1 MWYRRCI
8 FGFIKKAIKGVG
20 KAIKGV
26 VKGAGKIVKGVVKI
40 QKKVFKGAVKLAKKA
55 WKNKYIRAGI
65 IIAAIATG
73 VGAAA
78 LAGASGTT
86 FGAALSS
93 GFTGGASAF
102 GSMLKAG
109 FIGATGAAGSTAGLL
124 GSGGVGVGF
133 SSLAP
138 GVVGA
143 PVPTALGGAK
153 LSIGAASGIQG
164 AGFNLTGGALVGG
177 GSISTPVGPA
187 ASPILV
193 GPPAPIAASSSSG
206 SGTFI
211 GSLKGSTVTKPR
223 FMSPVPSSA
232 SSVTAKTAA
241 AKPGF
246 LGQVGGFI
254 KDGVVSGAKGA
265 LATVTTNTLLYGD
278 PLGDTDGPDPLYRR
292 GEGGRSFFGDDY
304 SQLRSMVKPFP
315 TLGELGADTVGS
327 TYVTLLSNL
336 NYGTGSRN
344 YAINSNMAL
353 MKGIQVPQIQYA

>member
-1 MWYRRCI
+1 
-8 FGFIKKAIKGVG
+8 
-20 KAIKGV
+20 
-26 VKGAGKIVKGVVKI
+26 
-40 QKKVFKGAVKLAKKA
+40 
-55 WKNKYIRAGI
+55 
-65 IIAAIATG
+65 
-73 VGAAA
+73 
-78 LAGASGTT
+78 
-86 FGAALSS
+86 
-93 GFTGGASAF
+93 
-102 GSMLKAG
+102 MLKAG

-164 AGFNLTGGALVGG
+164 AGFNLTGGALIGG

-193 GPPAPIAASSSSG
+193 GPPAPIA
-206 SGTFI
+206 
-211 GSLKGSTVTKPR
+211 
-223 FMSPVPSSA
+223 VPSSA

-254 KDGVVSGAKGA
+254 KDGVLTGAKGA
-265 LATVTTNTLLYGD
+265 LATVATNTLLYGD

-315 TLGELGADTVGS
+315 TIGDLGTDAVGG

>member
-26 VKGAGKIVKGVVKI
+26 VKGAGKIVKGVGKFVEKQVKTVGKI
-40 QKKVFKGAVKLAKKA
+40 VKKA

-164 AGFNLTGGALVGG
+164 AGFNLTGGALIGG

-211 GSLKGSTVTKPR
+211 GSLKGSTVTSPK

-246 LGQVGGFI
+246 LGQVGDFI
-254 KDGVVSGAKGA
+254 RDGVVTGAKSA
-265 LATVTTNTLLYGD
+265 LATVATNTLLYGD

-315 TLGELGADTVGS
+315 TIGDLGTDAVGG